1 MWSSSLAHPD
11 PWGISFLAGLV
22 TLIICCPM
30 RLILASRSPR
40 RQELLRRA
48 GFAFEVR
55 PSRIEELPRPG
66 ETAEA
71 FACRAAQEKA
81 LDVAAACPP
90 DTLVLGADTVV
101 VVNGELLGKPRDA
114 EDARRML
121 WLLSGGTH
129 RVITGV
135 CLVRAP
141 LEIMALKDE
150 TTSVTFRHLDEEEI
164 QSYLASGEPFDK
176 AGAYGIQGLASKF
189 VTRVEGC
196 YFNVVGLPVALVD
209 EILKKSVGC

>member
-1 MWSSSLAHPD
+1 
-11 PWGISFLAGLV
+11 
-22 TLIICCPM
+22 M
-30 RLILASRSPR
+30 RLILASHSPR

-55 PSRIEELPRPG
+55 PSRIEEILRPG
-66 ETAEA
+66 ETAED

-81 LDVAAACPP
+81 LEVAASCQP
-90 DTLVLGADTVV
+90 DGLILGADTVV

-121 WLLSGGTH
+121 RLLSGLTH

-135 CLVRAP
+135 CVVRAP
-141 LEIMALKDE
+141 QEIKALKYE
-150 TTSVTFRHLDEEEI
+150 TTVVTFRHLDEEEI
-164 QSYLASGEPFDK
+164 QRYLASGEPFDK
-176 AGAYGIQGLASKF
+176 AGAYGIQGLASRF

-196 YFNVVGLPVALVD
+196 YFNVVGLPVALVY
-209 EILKKSVGC
+209 EILKPCMTTNCCFGPYQDS

>member
-1 MWSSSLAHPD
+1 MP
-11 PWGISFLAGLV
+11 
-22 TLIICCPM
+22 
-30 RLILASRSPR
+30 LILASRSPR
-40 RQELLRRA
+40 RQDLLRRA
-48 GFAFEVR
+48 GFVFEVR
-55 PSRIEELPRPG
+55 PSQIEEVLHPG
-66 ETAEA
+66 ETAEN

-81 LDVAAACPP
+81 LNVAASCRPGGF
-90 DTLVLGADTVV
+90 VLGADTVV

-121 WLLSGGTH
+121 RLLSGCTH

-135 CLVRAP
+135 CVVRAP
-141 LEIMALKDE
+141 REIKALKYE

-176 AGAYGIQGLASKF
+176 AGAYGIQGLASRF

-196 YFNVVGLPVALVD
+196 YFNVVGLPVALVY
-209 EILKKSVGC
+209 EILRSFLKADVSCQ

>member
-1 MWSSSLAHPD
+1 
-11 PWGISFLAGLV
+11 
-22 TLIICCPM
+22 M

-55 PSRIEELPRPG
+55 PSQIEEVPRPG
-66 ETAEA
+66 ESAED

-81 LDVAAACPP
+81 LEVAASCQP
-90 DTLVLGADTVV
+90 DTLILGADTVV

-121 WLLSGGTH
+121 RLLLGRVH
-129 RVITGV
+129 RVVTGV

-141 LEIMALKDE
+141 QEIMALKYE
-150 TTSVTFRHLDEEEI
+150 TTAVTFRQLDEEEI

-176 AGAYGIQGLASKF
+176 AGAYGIQGLASRF

-196 YFNVVGLPVALVD
+196 YFNVVGLPVALVY
-209 EILKKSVGC
+209 EILKPFTTKEVHSP